1 MTSLKSIEEIE
12 ESSNAAFKQWMD
24 SPQFHF
30 VANSLKDELIIYV
43 SALQHEIADLKA
55 NNALLEK
62 KFRIALNN
70 VPATVQFRLRLQMAE
85 MQLKEME

>member
-1 MTSLKSIEEIE
+1 MTREEIKASE

-24 SPQFHF
+24 SQFY
-30 VANSLKDELIIYV
+30 NLSLRCKDDLSIYV
-43 SALQHEIADLKA
+43 SALLHEIADLKA